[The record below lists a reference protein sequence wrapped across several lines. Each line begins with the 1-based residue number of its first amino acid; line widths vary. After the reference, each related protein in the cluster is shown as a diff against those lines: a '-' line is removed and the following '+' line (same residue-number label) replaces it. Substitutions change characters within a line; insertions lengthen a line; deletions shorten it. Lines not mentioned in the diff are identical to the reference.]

1 MNIIPDTPIWS
12 LVLRR
17 EKPNREVQNLFAR
30 IIEEGRVVLPGI
42 IKQELLSGIRTQS
55 QFDALEDQLTHFPEI
70 LATDADH
77 VLAAKFFNKCQK
89 SGIQG
94 SHIDFLILAL
104 AINNSAS
111 ILTSDKDFHHY
122 QKHIQFE
129 LQMIGP

>member
-17 EKPNREVQNLFAR
+17 DKPNREVQNLFVR
-30 IIEEGRVVLPGI
+30 FIEEGRIILPGVV
-42 IKQELLSGIRTQS
+42 KQELLSGVRNET
-55 QFDALEDQLTHFPEI
+55 QFDALSEQLAHFPVV

-77 VLAAKFFNKCQK
+77 LLAAKFFNKCQK

-104 AINNSAS
+104 AINNSAA
-111 ILTSDKDFHHY
+111 ILTSDKDFQHY
-122 QKHIQFE
+122 RKHVQFE

>member
-17 EKPNREVQNLFAR
+17 DKPNREVQNLFVR
-30 IIEEGRVVLPGI
+30 FIEEGRVILPGVV
-42 IKQELLSGIRTQS
+42 KQELLSGVKNHA
-55 QFDALEDQLTHFPEI
+55 QFDALAEKLNYFPVI

-77 VLAAKFFNKCQK
+77 ILAAKFLNKCQK

-94 SHIDFLILAL
+94 SHFDFLILAL

-111 ILTSDKDFHHY
+111 VLTSDKDFQHY

>member
-17 EKPNREVQNLFAR
+17 DKPNREVQNLFVR
-30 IIEEGRVVLPGI
+30 FIEEGRVILPGVV
-42 IKQELLSGIRTQS
+42 KQELLSGVRNQA
-55 QFDALEDQLTHFPEI
+55 QFDALAEQLVHFPVV
-70 LATDADH
+70 LATDLDH
-77 VLAAKFFNKCQK
+77 LLAAKLFNKCQK

-111 ILTSDKDFHHY
+111 ILTSDKDFQHY
-122 QKHIQFE
+122 RKHVQFE